1 MKRMKPHTHRFLL
14 LISFLI
20 LSLSMF
26 GPGMA
31 WASSAGTGE
40 THDEAVGEAHADEG
54 HGEGHGGISAAKVW
68 DLVYRAMNF
77 FAVAIILFFVLRKP
91 MGQYFGNRRE
101 EIAETLADLEKK
113 KGEAE
118 EKYAQLEARLAEIEA
133 ERDTILAEY
142 VADGEKEKEKIIA
155 NAEDM
160 SSRIQAQAEKAIAQE
175 IKKAKDDLKQE
186 IAELS
191 ASMAEE
197 LVKNNINDQDQE
209 RLVEEYL
216 DKVVTN

>member
-1 MKRMKPHTHRFLL
+1 MV
-14 LISFLI
+14 
-20 LSLSMF
+20 
-26 GPGMA
+26 
-31 WASSAGTGE
+31 WASESAG
-40 THDEAVGEAHADEG
+40 AG
-54 HGEGHGGISAAKVW
+54 HGEAVEAAHAGEGESHGEEHGGYSAAKIW
-68 DLVYRAMNF
+68 DLVFRAMNF

-91 MGQYFGNRRE
+91 LAQFFGNRRE

-113 KGEAE
+113 KGEAA
-118 EKYAQLEARLAEIEA
+118 EKYAALETRLAEIEA
-133 ERDTILAEY
+133 ERDSILAEY
-142 VADGEKEKEKIIA
+142 IADGEKEKEKIIA

-160 SSRIQAQAEKAIAQE
+160 SARIQAQAQKAIAQE
-175 IKKAKDDLKQE
+175 IKKAKDDLKKE